1 MQALCSLLHVRKHV
15 LVLQVIDHIQSLDGI
30 VVRGN
35 QDDKAL
41 AQYVAWKAGK
51 PLVKAFPAP

>member
-1 MQALCSLLHVRKHV
+1 MHVRHHV
-15 LVLQVIDHIQSLDGI
+15 LVLQVIDHIRSLDGI

-51 PLVKAFPAP
+51 PLVQALPASL